1 MDSLAASP
9 DKGFCHEEAA
19 KEPWEKLVLVPP
31 EEDPRAMMVELR
43 VRVFVVKFEI
53 GPWAKDDK
61 TSWPG
66 VDIVVWLSFYSN
78 GLFVRRRGHDPK

>member
-1 MDSLAASP
+1 MLERTTFLFALRP
-9 DKGFCHEEAA
+9 DWGFCHEEAA
-19 KEPWEKLVLVPP
+19 KDPWEKLVLVPP

-43 VRVFVVKFEI
+43 VRDWVLRLFT

-66 VDIVVWLSFYSN
+66 VDIPFYLSS
-78 GLFVRRRGHDPK
+78 VDKV